1 MNNTLLILQE
11 DTQCG
16 NFTRPRC
23 KITPHP
29 APIFPA
35 LQSLV
40 FNQPVNPQKYVN
52 DRNMENFNSFL
63 SRVRAWCK
71 CGMYMQTVSKPEW
84 IAVWRHSPLRA
95 PLVPPD
101 SLLASCFTRRCRM
114 SNGQI
119 LAQRTSP
126 LADQWICALP
136 CWASRLRLRALM
148 QSSVV

>member
-1 MNNTLLILQE
+1 MVISPDVNTNEVQNYSPPRPHFLS
-11 DTQCG
+11 
-16 NFTRPRC
+16 FTIPC
-23 KITPHP
+23 
-29 APIFPA
+29 F
-35 LQSLV
+35 QSTRL
-40 FNQPVNPQKYVN
+40 QKYVN
-52 DRNMENFNSFL
+52 DRNMENFNFFL

-71 CGMYMQTVSKPEW
+71 RGMCMQTVSKPEW
-84 IAVWRHSPLRA
+84 IAVWRHSPRRV

-136 CWASRLRLRALM
+136 CWESRLLLRVLM